1 MRSDPLCCRDDG
13 ESYNVTTRWMY
24 LHEQSV
30 SRGLRLVIVSVKLHK
45 QQTLTPEACLL
56 SGTIIQMQE
65 YVAKLKYGENGHL
78 F

>member
-1 MRSDPLCCRDDG
+1 MLQ
-13 ESYNVTTRWMY
+13 SYNLTTRWMY

-30 SRGLRLVIVSVKLHK
+30 SRGLGLVIVSVKLHK

-56 SGTIIQMQE
+56 SGTIQMHK

>member
-1 MRSDPLCCRDDG
+1 MMENVTILQ
-13 ESYNVTTRWMY
+13 SYNLTTRWMY

-56 SGTIIQMQE
+56 SGTIQMNK

>member
-1 MRSDPLCCRDDG
+1 
-13 ESYNVTTRWMY
+13 MY

-30 SRGLRLVIVSVKLHK
+30 SRGLGLVIVSVKLHK

-56 SGTIIQMQE
+56 SGTIQMHK

>member
-1 MRSDPLCCRDDG
+1 
-13 ESYNVTTRWMY
+13 MY

-30 SRGLRLVIVSVKLHK
+30 SRGLGLVIVSVKLHK

-56 SGTIIQMQE
+56 SGTIKMHD
-65 YVAKLKYGENGHL
+65 YVTKLKSDDSGHL